1 MLTVRSCRAKLYSV
15 NDVETVLAMKKD
27 SEATMRY
34 AITIILSP
42 QLGAIER
49 ACITDRDTL
58 DQGLHMVTQLRRQS
72 C

>member
-1 MLTVRSCRAKLYSV
+1 
-15 NDVETVLAMKKD
+15 VLAMKKD